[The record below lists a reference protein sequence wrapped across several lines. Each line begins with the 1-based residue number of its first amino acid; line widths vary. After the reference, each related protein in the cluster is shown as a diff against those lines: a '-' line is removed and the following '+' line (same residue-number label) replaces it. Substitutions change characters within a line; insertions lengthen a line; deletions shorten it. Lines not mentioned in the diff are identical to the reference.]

1 MLYTI
6 CFTKGI
12 ININNIN
19 MFIISFILTKKK
31 SIEISSQQ
39 KYISYLHYCIL
50 KYKCRK
56 RLKQNLCIFN
66 RKQLAYMSLCH
77 SYSTK
82 SIHISKMLSPRS
94 LVLHD
99 EKLYKT

>member
-31 SIEISSQQ
+31 NQLKSLLNKNTSHI
-39 KYISYLHYCIL
+39 YITV

-66 RKQLAYMSLCH
+66 RKQLACMSLCH

-82 SIHISKMLSPRS
+82 SIHISKRLSPRS

>member
-31 SIEISSQQ
+31 SIEITSQQ
-39 KYISYLHYCIL
+39 KYISYLHYCKVQMQEKAKTKFVYIQQ
-50 KYKCRK
+50 KTISMYVFVSF
-56 RLKQNLCIFN
+56 IFN
-66 RKQLAYMSLCH
+66 KIN
-77 SYSTK
+77 SY
-82 SIHISKMLSPRS
+82 I
-94 LVLHD
+94 
-99 EKLYKT
+99 